1 MIVNGVRIQ
10 SFTDLLKW
18 YHTIKSKKC
27 DVALP
32 FLFVSIIPHLLS
44 FIHQRLSPASLFM
57 ITLALVGLF
66 LQAFPLNLSRLYS
79 VQLLCSNST
88 VSASCCIAIGEGYD
102 ANMV

>member
-44 FIHQRLSPASLFM
+44 FIHQRLSPSSLSM
-57 ITLALVGLF
+57 IALTLIIIVVRV
-66 LQAFPLNLSRLYS
+66 FPLNLKWNIQCSTF
-79 VQLLCSNST
+79 VQQFHT
-88 VSASCCIAIGEGYD
+88 VCIVLHCYR
-102 ANMV
+102 